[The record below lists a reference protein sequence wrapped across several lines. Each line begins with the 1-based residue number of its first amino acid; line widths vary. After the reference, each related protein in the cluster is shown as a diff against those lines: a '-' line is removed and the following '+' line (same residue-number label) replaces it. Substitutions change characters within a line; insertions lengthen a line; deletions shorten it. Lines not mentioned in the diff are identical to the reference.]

1 MRGPNPRRKGESEA
15 FWTPP
20 QHKRVEIEAAYG
32 AALPDE
38 AWRRVNFALLAF
50 GGEMAD
56 ADLHSETE
64 HDHSI
69 DEMGRH
75 IEAALLSIAKVI
87 QKDKSNRELARIHD
101 DLQCQLAGYGP
112 RAESKSPALARE
124 VSSAAQAKVNAV
136 ASLDEICRA
145 HDLCLKKL
153 TVACKIHPHQ
163 SDSAWAKW
171 FSRTKLQ
178 AGLG

>member
-20 QHKRVEIEAAYG
+20 QHTRGEIEAAYG
-32 AALPDE
+32 AALPDD
-38 AWRRVNFALLAF
+38 AWRRLNFALLAF
-50 GGEMAD
+50 GGELAD

-64 HDHSI
+64 HNHNI

-75 IEAALLSIAKVI
+75 IEAALRSIAKVI
-87 QKDKSNRELARIHD
+87 HADKGNRELARIHD
-101 DLQCQLAGYGP
+101 DLQRQLARYGP
-112 RAESKSPALARE
+112 RAESKSPVAARD
-124 VSSAAQAKVNAV
+124 VSSPAQAKVNAV
-136 ASLDEICRA
+136 ARLDEICRA

-153 TVACKIHPHQ
+153 TLACKIHPHQ
-163 SDSAWAKW
+163 SDSAWSKW